1 MPSMSW
7 EIGNIDISQA
17 EIDFLNYQNKLFNKI
32 KSHLKYKD
40 LLFVKKKGLEN
51 EKHQNLKT
59 TNSKICTIDFKQN

>member
-17 EIDFLNYQNKLFNKI
+17 KIDFLNYQNKLFNKI

-40 LLFVKKKGLEN
+40 LLFVKKRFGK
-51 EKHQNLKT
+51 
-59 TNSKICTIDFKQN
+59 